1 MLPAETMGIRPYV
14 VILTGGIASG
24 KTAVSSR
31 FERLGVAVIDTDIIA
46 REVVQ
51 AGRPALAAIV
61 DEFGKEVLDNKGEL
75 DRGRMRDRIFSDPVS
90 KKKLENILHPAIG
103 REVRLRLDAI
113 QGGYCILVVP
123 LLAESGRYEG
133 SDRVLVVDVDART
146 QLQRLVARDKISIEL
161 ATAMLKAQASRQ
173 QLQKSINMLQEL
185 LDYLRVCIKYQ
196 AFDLEAT
203 RRENTYLRKL
213 LEDNNRGEGNDRQ
226 E

>member
-1 MLPAETMGIRPYV
+1 MV
-14 VILTGGIASG
+14 VLTGGIASG

-31 FERLGVAVIDTDIIA
+31 FERLGVPVIDTDIIA

-61 DEFGKEVLDNKGEL
+61 DEFGKEALDNKGEL

-103 REVRLRLDAI
+103 QEVRARLDAI

-133 SDRVLVVDVDART
+133 SDRVLVVDVDAPT
-146 QLQRLVARDKISIEL
+146 QLQRLIARDKISNDL
-161 ATAMLKAQASRQ
+161 ASTMIKAQASRQ
-173 QLQKSINMLQEL
+173 RRLDLADDVIDNSGSLAEL
-185 LDYLRVCIKYQ
+185 EQ
-196 AFDLEAT
+196 AVAT
-203 RRENTYLRKL
+203 LHARY
-213 LEDNNRGEGNDRQ
+213 RQ
-226 E
+226 FAHWPLAAECAPVESDPESR

>member
-1 MLPAETMGIRPYV
+1 MGIGGNSTLTPIRPYV

-31 FERLGVAVIDTDIIA
+31 FERLGVPVIDTDIIA

-51 AGRPALAAIV
+51 AGRPALTAIV
-61 DEFGKEVLDNKGEL
+61 DQFGKEVLDEKGEL
-75 DRGRMRDRIFSDPVS
+75 DRGRMRDLIFSDPVS

-103 REVRLRLDAI
+103 QEVRLRLDAI

-123 LLAESGRYEG
+123 LLAESGRYAG

-173 QLQKSINMLQEL
+173 QR
-185 LDYLRVCIKYQ
+185 LDLANDVIENTGN
-196 AFDLEAT
+196 LEALD
-203 RRENTYLRKL
+203 REVASLHEKYGRLAGRNQA
-213 LEDNNRGEGNDRQ
+213 ERQ
-226 E
+226 PSDPESR